1 MHAMKATNRRCLS
14 QMARRLLHASAAA
27 AAAVGI
33 ACTIVLVSG
42 RPPIV
47 SANVSNASVPHALQG
62 VAAPS
67 GYQVVAQKFDN
78 FPNFTRATVSCPAG
92 KVVIGGGAEAQGN
105 NSILNGSFPAPG
117 NTGWVGIGHQPGFNS
132 VGIMV
137 YAICAA

>member
-1 MHAMKATNRRCLS
+1 
-14 QMARRLLHASAAA
+14 MARRLLHASAAA

-117 NTGWVGIGHQPGFNS
+117 NTAWVGIGHQPGFNS
-132 VGIMV
+132 LGLMV

>member
-1 MHAMKATNRRCLS
+1 VHAMKATNRRCHS
-14 QMARRLLHASAAA
+14 PMARRLLRTSATAA
-27 AAAVGI
+27 GLAG
-33 ACTIVLVSG
+33 TIVLFSV

-47 SANVSNASVPHALQG
+47 SANASNASVPHALQR
-62 VAAPS
+62 AAVPN

-78 FPNFTRATVSCPAG
+78 YPNFTRATVNCPAG